1 MDGLTRTLRRPDI
14 GALFD
19 RWDAAARS
27 RRIAPGTV
35 DRPGV
40 VTGSRT
46 VRLLAHST
54 VFREGDRVDCVFTLL
69 EGSAKLL
76 RLRPDGRQQIVGF
89 RGPGDLIGYTA
100 RDRYPFD
107 AELLTDA
114 TVRRHDRLRLEEASR
129 QWVSLSHRL
138 LELCADDLAS
148 AQDQLDILSRRS
160 AEGRVAAFVIL
171 LQAAARRGGAPGL
184 RLLMSM
190 TRSDIGDYLGLT
202 TESVSRA
209 FSAFRRAGLLREPK
223 RGTLLVLDPGALE
236 SMSAIDGG
244 VRSDRNLAPW
254 TVAVG
259 GRIELRA

>member
-1 MDGLTRTLRRPDI
+1 MYRLNGTTPRPDI

-19 RWDAAARS
+19 RWDVATRARRLVPCAASIRDSRS
-27 RRIAPGTV
+27 I
-35 DRPGV
+35 
-40 VTGSRT
+40 
-46 VRLLAHST
+46 RLQAHST
-54 VFREGDRVDCVFTLL
+54 LFREGEPVDSVFTLL
-69 EGSAKLL
+69 DGSAKLL

-114 TVRRHDRLRLEEASR
+114 TVRRHDRRRLEEASR

-148 AQDQLDILSRRS
+148 AQDQLDVLSRRS
-160 AEGRVAAFVIL
+160 AEGRVAAFVML
-171 LQAAARRGGAPGL
+171 LHAGERRGSAPGL
-184 RLLMSM
+184 RLLMAM

-209 FSAFRRAGLLREPK
+209 FSAFRRAGLLREPH
-223 RGTLLVLDPGALE
+223 RGTLLVIDAVALE
-236 SMSAIDGG
+236 AMAAVDGAA
-244 VRSDRNLAPW
+244 RAERR
-254 TVAVG
+254 VA
-259 GRIELRA
+259 A